1 VTACTSLCDV
11 SQRSGAA
18 RALGFLVHSVL
29 GHLIHVSDL
38 RLFVPQIGPCVQ
50 PRRSQ
55 AGLVPRN
62 RRRSLGRG
70 KGSASELDDAA
81 VDRAAA
87 LAERARQGRA
97 MLGCH
102 IIERFAGGQ
111 QLEEAR
117 IRAAF
122 RAVLDRVSRKLAV
135 DAGNDDRGWQARYD
149 AARRT
154 SRNATLVSWQ
164 GLIDA
169 ANETAESPGPS
180 PAEEKAGARAVFR
193 ALADAT
199 ETTAEELLGAFGAFG
214 KVTGNDVEQLIKVY
228 REAELAGTDDWDTL
242 AHALS
247 LNRYREMLDATS
259 IEVLQRS
266 AVAVFTAMA
275 LPGMITLMG
284 TWPVIAS
291 RTGAID
297 TVPPLLRD
305 VGPAV
310 VSAMTDD
317 PMWEQ
322 WGAYQGVANPRSIV
336 LPLVMSTLGIL
347 MLPGMLASVEAYS
360 DRLQGLA
367 HQLTAA
373 ASPTET

>member
-1 VTACTSLCDV
+1 
-11 SQRSGAA
+11 
-18 RALGFLVHSVL
+18 
-29 GHLIHVSDL
+29 
-38 RLFVPQIGPCVQ
+38 
-50 PRRSQ
+50 
-55 AGLVPRN
+55 VPRN
-62 RRRSLGRG
+62 HRRSLGRG
-70 KGSASELDDAA
+70 KGSTSELDDAA

-102 IIERFAGGQ
+102 IIERFARGQ

-117 IRAAF
+117 VRAAF
-122 RAVLDRVSRKLAV
+122 RAILDRVSRKLAV
-135 DAGNDDRGWQARYD
+135 NAGNDDRGWQARYD
-149 AARRT
+149 SARKT

-169 ANETAESPGPS
+169 ANETSESPGPS
-180 PAEEKAGARAVFR
+180 PAEERAGAHAVFR

-199 ETTAEELLGAFGAFG
+199 ETTADELLGAFGAFG
-214 KVTGNDVEQLIKVY
+214 KVARNDVDQLIKAY

-247 LNRYREMLDATS
+247 LDRYREILDATS
-259 IEVLQRS
+259 IGVLQRS

-275 LPGMITLMG
+275 LPGMITFMG
-284 TWPVIAS
+284 MWPVLAS

-297 TVPPLLRD
+297 TVPPPLRD
-305 VGPAV
+305 VGPAL

-322 WGAYQGVANPRSIV
+322 WGAYQGVVNPRSIV
-336 LPLVMSTLGIL
+336 LPLAMSTLGIL

-367 HQLTAA
+367 QQLTAA
-373 ASPTET
+373 ASPTDT